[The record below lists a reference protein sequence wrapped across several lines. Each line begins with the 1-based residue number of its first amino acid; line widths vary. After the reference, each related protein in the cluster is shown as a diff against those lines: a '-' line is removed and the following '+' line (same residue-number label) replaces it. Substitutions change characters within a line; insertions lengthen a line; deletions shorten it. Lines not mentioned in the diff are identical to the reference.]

1 MRRYTVMVVDDS
13 AFMRKIISDLI
24 AEDLE
29 FEVIGTAK
37 NGKEAVEKAS
47 ELKPD
52 VITLDV
58 EMPVMN
64 GLEAL
69 QAIMSNEPI
78 PIIMLSSLT
87 DDGARETIKALE
99 LGAVDF
105 VRKPSGSISL
115 DLFKVKDLLLDK
127 LRIAVRAKV
136 KRIQLL
142 ETQRIEGTR
151 DRTARR
157 EIAAED
163 SKAIPSKLEYIVAIG
178 TSTGGPKALQTVLS
192 NIPSH
197 FPAPILVVQ
206 HMPPNFTKSL
216 AQRLNL
222 NCELRVVEAE
232 QHMEVSPGTV
242 YIAPGGYHMKLVKK
256 SSQYRVELTK
266 EDIRSGHRP
275 SVDILFESLV
285 PFNELKRYA
294 VIMTG
299 MGADGAKAM
308 KLLKSSGA
316 KATIAEAEETCIVYG
331 MPRAAVELNAVDY
344 IVKLPAIAGKLD
356 EMIMSDKSRNRS

>member
-29 FEVIGTAK
+29 FDVIGTAK

-47 ELKPD
+47 EWKPD

-87 DDGARETIKALE
+87 DEGARETIKALE

-127 LRIAVRAKV
+127 LKIAVRAKV
-136 KRIQLL
+136 KRIQPL
-142 ETQRIEGTR
+142 ETLMIADTKVRTVGR
-151 DRTARR
+151 D
-157 EIAAED
+157 ISVHDSAA
-163 SKAIPSKLEYIVAIG
+163 KLEYIVAIG

-192 NIPSH
+192 NIPAH

-216 AQRLNL
+216 AQRLNS

-242 YIAPGGYHMKLVKK
+242 YIAPGGYHMKLLKK
-256 SSQYRVELTK
+256 SNQFRIELTK